1 MFYLLSLVDLKDIRQ
16 VVIYPIWNKDI
27 TENYQVTM
35 NFFPYKTCWF
45 MSTHDD
51 SSYFLL

>member
-35 NFFPYKTCWF
+35 NFPPTRHVGF